1 MDDLNLIE
9 YNRRGLIPGPNEEI
23 EAFEA
28 RVEFC
33 LSLKTKLLDE
43 VKIPDSEPQDD
54 SIAVKAL
61 ALTQSLYGMAP
72 DFVPVFFSN
81 WKLAPWHGGA
91 AWIFQLKED
100 SSLGAILQLR
110 KPFYKKSHYLGIYAR
125 DELMAHEM
133 AHVGRMAFE
142 EKKYEELLAYRTS
155 KSWFLRMCGPV
166 IQSAGESRLI
176 IYVLATLL
184 MMDAYFLFQGS
195 LSAYLETQIFKL
207 LPLVLIL
214 FALFRLTKRQ
224 KTLAQ
229 AEKNLTA
236 ISSHAKEILYRLTD
250 KEIDTFAK
258 QSKEEIQAY
267 IAQDTSL
274 RWKAIKLSYLFFET
288 QRHKDTGAQR

>member
-1 MDDLNLIE
+1 MNDRELIE
-9 YNRRGLIPGPNEEI
+9 YNMRGLIPGPKEE
-23 EAFEA
+23 EEFES

-43 VKIPDSEPQDD
+43 VKIPHSEPQDD
-54 SIAVKAL
+54 TIVTKAL
-61 ALTQSLYGMAP
+61 ELTHYLYGIAP
-72 DFVPVFFSN
+72 DWVPVFFSN

-91 AWIFQLKED
+91 AWIFQLKEN

-142 EKKYEELLAYRTS
+142 EKKYEELLAYKTS
-155 KSWFLRMCGPV
+155 KSWLLRVFGPI

-176 IYVLATLL
+176 IYILATLL
-184 MMDAYFLFQGS
+184 IMDAYFLFQGS
-195 LSAYLETQIFKL
+195 LTAYLDTQIFKL
-207 LPLVLIL
+207 LPLALII
-214 FALFRLTKRQ
+214 FALFRLRKRQ
-224 KTLAQ
+224 STLAN
-229 AEKNLTA
+229 AERNLTS

-258 QSKEEIQAY
+258 MSKEDMMKY
-267 IAQDTSL
+267 INQDSSL
-274 RWKAIKLSYLFFET
+274 RWKVIRLSYLN
-288 QRHKDTGAQR
+288 